1 MTKKWYVAHT
11 ISGHEQ
17 KARKHLESE
26 ITASGMADMF
36 GGIIIPLEEVVEMK
50 QGKRSTSQRKFLP
63 SYILIEMELN
73 RETASLVTNTPGIT
87 NFVGS
92 KGKPEPLRET
102 EVERI
107 LQHINRSRD
116 RDFDEIPFKEGDPV
130 KVVDGPFTDFS
141 GTIGEV
147 TMERKRVKVLVS
159 IFGRPTPVELDFLQ
173 VQSLVKPTK

>member
-1 MTKKWYVAHT
+1 M
-11 ISGHEQ
+11 
-17 KARKHLESE
+17 
-26 ITASGMADMF
+26 
-36 GGIIIPLEEVVEMK
+36 
-50 QGKRSTSQRKFLP
+50 
-63 SYILIEMELN
+63 
-73 RETASLVTNTPGIT
+73 
-87 NFVGS
+87 GS

-130 KVVDGPFTDFS
+130 KVIDGPFTDFS

-173 VQSLVKPTK
+173 VQSLVKPNK